1 MTKAER
7 LVYLINMIRNRG
19 PVLVNKMADECGVSP
34 RSIYRDMNS
43 LMRLN
48 IPVYYNNGYRLTRD
62 VGFPVGGLN
71 AEEVELIGYATR
83 HNPLSKHPFFKR
95 RFRVIEQKIQ
105 GKVIKT
111 REERPVSLFLFEKTH
126 ESIEKSR
133 DSEIIA
139 RFLQAIYE
147 RRKIVVSLIDEHT
160 QGSVYTPL
168 AVRLGQTQ
176 SYLVVVTE
184 AELLV
189 EEPIGNVESIK
200 LSDEKFTSRPLHL
213 LRREA
218 LTQKGVDER

>member
-7 LVYLINMIRNRG
+7 LVYLINLIRNRG
-19 PVLVNKMADECGVSP
+19 PVLVNKMADECAVSA
-34 RSIYRDMNS
+34 RTIYRDMNS

-48 IPVYYNNGYRLTRD
+48 MPIYYNNGYRLARD
-62 VGFPVGGLN
+62 IGFPFGGLN
-71 AEEVELIGYATR
+71 AEEVELIGYSIR
-83 HNPLSKHPFFKR
+83 HNPLSKHPFFRR
-95 RFRVIEQKIQ
+95 RFHVIEQKIQ

-111 REERPVSLFLFEKTH
+111 REERPGSLFLFEKTH

-147 RRKIVVSLIDEHT
+147 RRKVLVSLTDGHT
-160 QGSVYTPL
+160 QGSIYIPL
-168 AVRLGQTQ
+168 AVRLGPTH
-176 SYLVVVTE
+176 SYLVVATE

-189 EEPIGNVESIK
+189 EEPISNVESIK
-200 LSDEKFTSRPLHL
+200 LTDEKFTSRPLHL

-218 LTQKGVDER
+218 LTQKGVD